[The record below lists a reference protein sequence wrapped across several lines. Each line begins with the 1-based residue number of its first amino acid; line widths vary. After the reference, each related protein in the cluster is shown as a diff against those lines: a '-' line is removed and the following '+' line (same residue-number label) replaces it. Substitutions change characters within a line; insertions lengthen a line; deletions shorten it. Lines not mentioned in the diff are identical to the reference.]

1 MPLRPVVVVEEI
13 SMDEADTP
21 RSALVPQGPFR
32 GQPHWLPRLSVIFI
46 AMIGIAGS
54 IWLFRQLS
62 WLIAPVFLGL
72 NLVIAFYPIYG
83 ALTRRKVPK
92 VLAALCMALALLAVL
107 ILVVACVVWAV
118 GTLIGAIPGYVPRVQ
133 ELYGTVLQWLVDHG
147 VSTDAVNG
155 FYSNIDP
162 NNLISALTGV
172 LGSIS
177 GSIGAATVALTTIL
191 MLLIDSTGWK
201 QRLGMIE
208 QGHARAIA
216 AIRDFATGTRRY
228 WIVSMIFG
236 VIMASLNA
244 IELKILGVPLMGV
257 WVVLTFVTTFIPSV
271 GFFFAMIPP
280 VLVALIAN
288 GWKNALVLMV
298 VYFLTTWIVQ
308 GFFQPKFTG
317 NAVGVNITTSFVSLL
332 FWAWVFGPLGALIA
346 LPATQL
352 VKSLVLDADPKSRWV
367 SAFIAAEP
375 DVTGADPQT

>member
-1 MPLRPVVVVEEI
+1 M
-13 SMDEADTP
+13 
-21 RSALVPQGPFR
+21 
-32 GQPHWLPRLSVIFI
+32 
-46 AMIGIAGS
+46 
-54 IWLFRQLS
+54 
-62 WLIAPVFLGL
+62 
-72 NLVIAFYPIYG
+72 
-83 ALTRRKVPK
+83 
-92 VLAALCMALALLAVL
+92 LAALCMALALLAVL